1 MRPKAFNLPWSQTRL
16 LTGGLA
22 FAPWQSPQFFWHYM
36 KELFSEWAEL
46 QARRARA
53 ALNKSLKLEHLAKE
67 IQILEKLLVN
77 GFYNI
82 PGENRDVRSI
92 LENRQQQWRDMQ
104 KPE

>member
-1 MRPKAFNLPWSQTRL
+1 
-16 LTGGLA
+16 
-22 FAPWQSPQFFWHYM
+22 M

-46 QARRARA
+46 QSRRARA
-53 ALNKSLKLEHLAKE
+53 ALNKSSKLEHLAKE
-67 IQILEKLLVN
+67 IQILEKLLAN